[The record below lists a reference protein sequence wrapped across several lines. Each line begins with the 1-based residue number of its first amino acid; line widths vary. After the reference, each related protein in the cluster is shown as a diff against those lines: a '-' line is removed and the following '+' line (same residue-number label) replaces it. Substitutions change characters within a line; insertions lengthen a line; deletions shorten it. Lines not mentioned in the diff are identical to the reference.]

1 MYSKIQIKGKIEVVT
16 GMHIGGTL
24 EFSAIGGVDS
34 PVVRDSRTRLPIIP
48 GSSLKGK
55 LRTLLA
61 RELNKNIF
69 TEHKNDD
76 PVIKRLFGSSPKS
89 KEKDKK
95 AKENK
100 NENEKET
107 EKALPSRLIFSDL
120 LLDNREDIINSGA
133 ISTTEIKFENT
144 INRATGVANPRQ
156 IERVV
161 RGAVF
166 PLNIIYDVIVDN
178 TDEIEKDIETL
189 ALGLKLLQ
197 YDYIGGN
204 GSRGYGK
211 VKFSN
216 LELEV
221 MFGKIDESVIAKC
234 AEHLKGVE
242 LWTT

>member
-16 GMHIGGTL
+16 GMHIGGVL
-24 EFSAIGGVDS
+24 EFSAIGAIDS

-61 RELNKNIF
+61 RELNEKIF
-69 TEHKNDD
+69 TKHENDHEL
-76 PVIKRLFGSSPKS
+76 IKRLFGSSPK
-89 KEKDKK
+89 DKSTQGK
-95 AKENK
+95 PI
-100 NENEKET
+100 
-107 EKALPSRLIFSDL
+107 PSRLIFSDA
-120 LLDNREDIINSGA
+120 LLDNNKEIVNSGA
-133 ISTTEIKFENT
+133 ISATEVKFENT
-144 INRATGVANPRQ
+144 IDRATGVANPRQ

-161 RGAVF
+161 RGATF
-166 PLNIIYDVIVDN
+166 PLEIIYDVICED
-178 TDEIEKDIETL
+178 TAEIEEDIKNL
-189 ALGLKLLQ
+189 ATGLKLLQ

-211 VKFSN
+211 IKFSN

-221 MFGKIDESVIAKC
+221 LFGNIDDAIITKC
-234 AEHLKGVE
+234 SEYLKDVE

>member
-1 MYSKIQIKGKIEVVT
+1 MYSKIHIKGKIEVVT

-61 RELNKNIF
+61 RELNENIF
-69 TEHKNDD
+69 TEHKNDA
-76 PVIKRLFGSSPKS
+76 PVIKRLFGSST
-89 KEKDKK
+89 EDKP
-95 AKENK
+95 
-100 NENEKET
+100 T
-107 EKALPSRLIFSDL
+107 PSRLIFSDSVL
-120 LLDNREDIINSGA
+120 ENRDEIIGNGA

-161 RGAVF
+161 KGAVF
-166 PLNIIYDVIVDN
+166 PLEIIYDVIVDN
-178 TDEIEKDIETL
+178 TDEIEEDIKTL
-189 ALGLKLLQ
+189 AQGLKLLQ

-211 VKFSN
+211 IKFSN

-221 MFGKIDESVIAKC
+221 LFGGIDESVIAKC
-234 AEHLKGVE
+234 AEHLKDVE
-242 LWTT
+242 L